1 MSILIILFILTIIS
15 LHIPHNSNK
24 YNLSW
29 HTRLLSTLFI
39 IYLIYFIIKQII
51 N

>member
-1 MSILIILFILTIIS
+1 MKLLGILILTTLIS
-15 LHIPHNSNK
+15 LHIPHNSRK

-29 HTRLLSTLFI
+29 HTRALFTI
-39 IYLIYFIIKQII
+39 TMVYMVLGVVYYVI